1 MRIWLDQVR
10 EEPIN
15 WDEEEK
21 VATESLDREE
31 LLELGPVSWRGQVV
45 FADPGYYLRAHL
57 SYDQTLSCNRCLTP
71 IHEPASSEVELMILV
86 ERSGNK
92 GEERGEHELK
102 EGDMSLLYLDG
113 EILETRPILLEQLQ
127 LNIPMKPLCRPDC
140 KGLCPICGADRN
152 RAACACEEASPDP
165 RWAGLAALKSQL
177 GGGDE

>member
-15 WDEEEK
+15 WDETERVE
-21 VATESLDREE
+21 VESLDRQE
-31 LLELGPVSWRGQVV
+31 LTELGPVSWRGQVV
-45 FADPGYYLRAHL
+45 FADPGFYLRAHL

-71 IHEPASSEVELMILV
+71 IHEPASAEVELMILV
-86 ERSGNK
+86 DKSGSK

-102 EGDMSLLYLDG
+102 EGELSVLYLGG

-140 KGLCPICGADRN
+140 LGLCPICGIDRN
-152 RAACACEEASPDP
+152 RGTCACAEASPDP
-165 RWAGLAALKSQL
+165 RWAALASLKSRL
-177 GGGDE
+177 GEGNE

>member
-10 EEPIN
+10 EEPIH
-15 WDEEEK
+15 WDEKEK
-21 VATESLDREE
+21 VDVESLDRPE
-31 LLELGPVSWRGQVV
+31 LLEIGPVSWRGQVV

-86 ERSGNK
+86 EPPGKR

-102 EGDMSLLYLDG
+102 EGDMSVLYLDG

-127 LNIPMKPLCRPDC
+127 LNIPMKPLCKPDC
-140 KGLCPICGADRN
+140 KGLCPVCGGDRN
-152 RAACACEEASPDP
+152 RVSCDCEEASPDP
-165 RWAGLAALKSQL
+165 RWAALAAIRSQM
-177 GGGDE
+177 GGDE